1 MKGVVDMTNRIVLVK
16 PMDNT
21 ILLATFQNGIE
32 KTYDVKTMFAMFPQM
47 QILEKDKTL
56 FNSVVVDA
64 GGYGVSWNDNLDIE
78 SEEIWENGTEVGKVA
93 NDILD
98 EMGYTLTLA
107 RENAE
112 ITQKELAKK
121 TGINQANISKIERGI
136 ANPSLATLK
145 RLATGMG
152 MQLKIE
158 FVPTQ
163 ISQQQ

>member
-1 MKGVVDMTNRIVLVK
+1 MKGVVDMTNRIVFVK

-78 SEEIWENGTEVGKVA
+78 SEEIWENGTEVGKVE

-163 ISQQQ
+163 ISQ

>member
-1 MKGVVDMTNRIVLVK
+1 MKGVVDMTNRIVFVK

-56 FNSVVVDA
+56 FNSVVVDT

-78 SEEIWENGTEVGKVA
+78 SEEIWENGTEVGKVE

-121 TGINQANISKIERGI
+121 TGINQANISKIERGM

-163 ISQQQ
+163 ISQ

>member
-1 MKGVVDMTNRIVLVK
+1 MKGVVDMTNRIVFVK

-78 SEEIWENGTEVGKVA
+78 SEEIWENGTEVGKVE

-136 ANPSLATLK
+136 ANPALATLK

-163 ISQQQ
+163 ISQ